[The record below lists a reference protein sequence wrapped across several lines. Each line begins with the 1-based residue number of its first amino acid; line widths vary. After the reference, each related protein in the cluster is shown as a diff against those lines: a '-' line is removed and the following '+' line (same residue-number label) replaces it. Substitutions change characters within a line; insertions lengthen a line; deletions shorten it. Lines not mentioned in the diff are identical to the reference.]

1 MNEWVSKAKY
11 DDVNAENERLRVMLR
26 LLLGESAGD
35 ASRSDSI
42 HRKPTSSIQRRPT
55 ATVDA
60 ISSEPVVNMDMR
72 GGNITDVGRD
82 VHNHVHNAW
91 VMINIDGNITAILV
105 FFLD

>member
-11 DDVNAENERLRVMLR
+11 DDMNAENERLRVMLR

-35 ASRSDSI
+35 ASQSDSI
-42 HRKPTSSIQRRPT
+42 HRKSSSSIQRRS
-55 ATVDA
+55 TVDA

-91 VMINIDGNITAILV
+91 VMINIDGNMTTILV